1 MPIGITISKSG
12 LLYIADRQNN
22 MIRTVNSTTGLVS
35 TLTGTVEFGD
45 RDGPLSRASF
55 YNPTSICV
63 SSTGVLYVA
72 DYINSVIR
80 AVGDSNVWTVAGS
93 MQVTG
98 SNDGQGLEA
107 KLNLP
112 SGVAI
117 DGNDNVYISDSYN
130 NLIRFAVIFLV
141 IHV

>member
-1 MPIGITISKSG
+1 
-12 LLYIADRQNN
+12 
-22 MIRTVNSTTGLVS
+22 
-35 TLTGTVEFGD
+35 
-45 RDGPLSRASF
+45 
-55 YNPTSICV
+55 
-63 SSTGVLYVA
+63 
-72 DYINSVIR
+72 
-80 AVGDSNVWTVAGS
+80 

-107 KLNLP
+107 KFNLP